1 VVLEDLR
8 EFFSKQGRNF
18 QLVLLKK
25 TGFSFFNTLTRDYIN
40 IYIRLLGANFV
51 QLGLIGSIGGIVN
64 AIIAYPF
71 GSLIDRYSSRKILL
85 LTIAAKPWF
94 P

>member
-1 VVLEDLR
+1 M
-8 EFFSKQGRNF
+8 
-18 QLVLLKK
+18 
-25 TGFSFFNTLTRDYIN
+25 LTREYVN

-51 QLGLIGSIGGIVN
+51 QLGLVGPIGGLVN

-85 LTIAAKPWF
+85 LTITA
-94 P
+94 